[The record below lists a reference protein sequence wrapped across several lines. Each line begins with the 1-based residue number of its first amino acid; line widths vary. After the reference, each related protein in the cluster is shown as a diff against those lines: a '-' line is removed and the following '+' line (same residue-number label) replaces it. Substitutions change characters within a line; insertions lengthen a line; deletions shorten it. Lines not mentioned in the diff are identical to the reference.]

1 MKAGPIGRGGQ
12 KFLYRCVPK
21 VSELRARFPDK
32 DIEVDGGV
40 GPKTIGVCADA
51 GTSIGRETRGE
62 RSLTCSL
69 SLAKGA
75 TSLWL
80 EQPSSGRR
88 IRRMSSPPSNPPLTR
103 LRTRL
108 LPGRDVSWLDLYQ
121 GQLLPVL
128 NCSRYI
134 CKNSRSVI
142 PCCLEEMRS
151 LPIQSLV

>member
-1 MKAGPIGRGGQ
+1 M
-12 KFLYRCVPK
+12 PK

-51 GTSIGRETRGE
+51 GTCIGRETRGE

-80 EQPSSGRR
+80 EQPSSGRW

-121 GQLLPVL
+121 GL
-128 NCSRYI
+128 CSTVAI
-134 CKNSRSVI
+134 ISVKTI
-142 PCCLEEMRS
+142 AP
-151 LPIQSLV
+151 